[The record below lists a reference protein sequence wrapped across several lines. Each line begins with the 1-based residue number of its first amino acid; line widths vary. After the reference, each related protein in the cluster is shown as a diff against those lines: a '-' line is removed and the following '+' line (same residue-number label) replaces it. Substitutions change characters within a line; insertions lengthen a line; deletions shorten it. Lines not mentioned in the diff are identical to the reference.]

1 MARSIHHQIGDAL
14 ELALKGIQGDG
25 GATYNETPKAVVQ
38 CDFFDDGLLQ
48 PGLDG
53 VIYAILGTGEETH
66 AEEASDRT
74 MRAMAEFFI
83 LCLRPYAYSEEQ
95 PIARPPEVKR
105 RDYVDDMV
113 QDVITALLEDVHL
126 GTRSGGGESLVENV
140 FGDPAAVDRN
150 FGNAD
155 LPGWVVAEI
164 RLGIAY
170 TYSGRP

>member
-1 MARSIHHQIGDAL
+1 MARSIHRQIGDAL

-25 GATYNETPKAVVQ
+25 GVTYNDTPKAVVV

-48 PGLDG
+48 LGLG
-53 VIYAILGTGEETH
+53 GIIYAVRGTGEETH
-66 AEEASDRT
+66 AEESSGQG
-74 MRAMAEFFI
+74 MRALAEFFI
-83 LCLRPYAYSEEQ
+83 LCLRPYGYSEDQ
-95 PIARPPEVKR
+95 PIARPPEVQR
-105 RDYVDDMV
+105 REYVDGMV

-126 GTRSGGGESLVENV
+126 GLRQGGGESLVENV
-140 FGDPAAVDRN
+140 FSEPASIDRN

-155 LPGWVVAEI
+155 LPGWVVVEI